1 MSFKPKSKKKTLID
15 AFKLMKSVKH
25 IYFKLLDYSI
35 NQIFLTP
42 RSDFRLGYVSSS
54 SVFILKPKSFNGFH
68 IDRFDS
74 LPSTVTHSPSDQ
86 TKEYNGLT
94 KITIKL
100 DENSDNLKFQFSN
113 DLTSEEEHQLK
124 SENLPK
130 IIELDGSAPNLFMVK
145 ADGSIV
151 KLATRV
157 ETKTKSSSS
166 PVEFIHRFKIDS
178 SLKEEFCRF
187 HTLKQFMSE
196 IEYDSASSSKSE
208 KSYKLTNNLIYFS
221 QLNKNSMQLDQ
232 QMQCTSCLLIYLY
245 RTIHRRADFYFVKDN
260 LPACFINLHF
270 KDSLSFESTSDN
282 KKRDQLISKIEG
294 SFKFYWKELQ
304 CSAMSGKIFICRRV
318 KNFHTKKRWA

>member
-1 MSFKPKSKKKTLID
+1 
-15 AFKLMKSVKH
+15 MKSVKH

-42 RSDFRLGYVSSS
+42 RSDFRIGYVSSS
-54 SVFILKPKSFNGFH
+54 SLFIIKPKSFNGFH

-74 LPSTVTHSPSDQ
+74 LPSTVTHSPNDQ
-86 TKEYNGLT
+86 AKEYNGLT
-94 KITIKL
+94 KLTLKL
-100 DENSDNLKFQFSN
+100 DESNENLKFQFSN
-113 DLTSEEEHQLK
+113 DLTTEEEHQLK

-130 IIELDGSAPNLFMVK
+130 IIELDGAEPTLFMIK

-151 KLATRV
+151 KFERKDS
-157 ETKTKSSSS
+157 TKAK
-166 PVEFIHRFKIDS
+166 PPIEFIHRFKSDS

-187 HTLKQFMSE
+187 YSLKQFMSE
-196 IEYDSASSSKSE
+196 IEFDSTSHKPINE
-208 KSYKLTNNLIYFS
+208 KTYKLTNNLIYFS

-270 KDSLSFESTSDN
+270 KDSLYFESTSDN
-282 KKRDQLISKIEG
+282 KKRDQMISKIEG

-304 CSAMSGKIFICRRV
+304 CSAMSGKKI
-318 KNFHTKKRWA
+318 

>member
-1 MSFKPKSKKKTLID
+1 MSFKSKSKKKTLID

-42 RSDFRLGYVSSS
+42 RSDFRIGYVSSS

-74 LPSTVTHSPSDQ
+74 LPSTMTHSPNDQ

-100 DENSDNLKFQFSN
+100 DENSENLKFQFSN

-145 ADGSIV
+145 ADGGIV

-157 ETKTKSSSS
+157 ETKTKSSS
-166 PVEFIHRFKIDS
+166 PVEFIHRFKSDS

-187 HTLKQFMSE
+187 HSLKQFMSE
-196 IEYDSASSSKSE
+196 IEYESAPQSKGE

-270 KDSLSFESTSDN
+270 KDSLYFESNSDS

-304 CSAMSGKIFICRRV
+304 CSAMSGIYF
-318 KNFHTKKRWA
+318 FHYKRDNIK